1 MRKTFL
7 VLCIVALALLGLN
20 MLPERTATAD
30 SDFVI
35 GDLSKIA
42 EKLRVVPEE
51 DGKYSLASILEALH
65 AGVVSAYSRAV
76 ILEIDTSNSV
86 SELKA
91 EMSSIK
97 QGAVGVSTT
106 QLNDL
111 TDWTERELNRL
122 WSNLRQLENDV
133 RPGGGSYLESRIQ
146 WLESSMRQ
154 TERELND
161 LWNQLNNC
169 CR

>member
-7 VLCIVALALLGLN
+7 VLCIVALALLGLST
-20 MLPERTATAD
+20 LPRMTATGD
-30 SDFVI
+30 SDFAI
-35 GDLSKIA
+35 GNLSKIA
-42 EKLRVVPEE
+42 EELGVVPEE
-51 DGKYSLASILEALH
+51 DGKYSLASILEALY
-65 AGVVSAYSRAV
+65 ASVESTNKRVSDLGTTTGYFISSLR
-76 ILEIDTSNSV
+76 
-86 SELKA
+86 SE
-91 EMSSIK
+91 MRSIK
-97 QGAVGVSTT
+97 QEP
-106 QLNDL
+106 LNNMNIESRFMN
-111 TDWTERELNRL
+111 TESR
-122 WSNLRQLENDV
+122 LRQLENEV